1 MQYMK
6 LQNSINASINF
17 IHELK
22 QDAGISKT
30 SATYINF
37 NN

>member
-1 MQYMK
+1 MRYMK
-6 LQNSINASINF
+6 LQNSINAFINF
-17 IHELK
+17 IQELK
-22 QDAGISKT
+22 QDPGISKT

>member
-1 MQYMK
+1 MRHMK
-6 LQNSINASINF
+6 LQNSINAFINF
-17 IHELK
+17 IQELK

-30 SATYINF
+30 NATYINF